1 MSKPNGFFYV
11 IDWPLQARKICP
23 YLPFLYICAS
33 NIKSSNY
40 VYASNH
46 FRPLLYLE
54 YMEELAKAQPDEE
67 READYCMRQLMYI
80 LRNPLYQRA
89 TATSMEALT
98 AYLTPES
105 RAFFEQRGGLSN
117 AHAAERL
124 PWPAASST
132 KK

>member
-1 MSKPNGFFYV
+1 MSMHRIISVLFFTLLLSLCGNGT
-11 IDWPLQARKICP
+11 LQAQGWQDRARKEGA
-23 YLPFLYICAS
+23 AS
-33 NIKSSNY
+33 KQW
-40 VYASNH
+40 
-46 FRPLLYLE
+46 LE
-54 YMEELAKAQPDEE
+54 EQ
-67 READYCMRQLMYI
+67 EADYCMRQLMYI